1 MIQNKKEKTTGR
13 LQVLVAE
20 KESQAA
26 DETVTVSPESGD
38 NTTPSLARAGHALRD
53 DVKAKVQAGVD
64 EALPVD
70 SKAKVPKTA
79 ESDESKTAT
88 VTDDAETIPEQA
100 DAPAIGSPP
109 TTDEPTSSSHGD
121 KAAAGPALAELIAT
135 RAELRRVETERN
147 DMLERLARRQADFEN
162 YRKRVE
168 RERSETF
175 QRMVGDVVSK
185 LLPVMDNMRRA
196 LEAESLLEKSESAEF
211 RHFLRGVEL
220 IYRQLND
227 ALSELGVEPVPA
239 VGHPFDPHVHEAV
252 ATEHSDDYE
261 PDTVTQELLRGY
273 RLGEKLLRPAMVKVS
288 TRQ

>member
-1 MIQNKKEKTTGR
+1 MIQNKKEKTAR
-13 LQVLVAE
+13 RVSILVKDE
-20 KESQAA
+20 ESQAA
-26 DETVTVSPESGD
+26 VETVASSQEAGD
-38 NTTPSLARAGHALRD
+38 KPLPSSDGIGPASTDVAEAEAQAGRD
-53 DVKAKVQAGVD
+53 DVRTPDGKAEIQDIAELD
-64 EALPVD
+64 ETEPAVAIDDTGTISQL
-70 SKAKVPKTA
+70 
-79 ESDESKTAT
+79 
-88 VTDDAETIPEQA
+88 DDAVVT
-100 DAPAIGSPP
+100 GS
-109 TTDEPTSSSHGD
+109 TSSTDEGTAFPHGERT
-121 KAAAGPALAELIAT
+121 AAGPELAELIAT

-196 LEAESLLEKSESAEF
+196 LEAESLLEKSESPEF

-220 IYRQLND
+220 IYKQLND

-239 VGHPFDPHVHEAV
+239 VGYPFDPHLHEAV